1 MALILL
7 VLVVIVFTLSYFLLW
22 LIYRK
27 VFESQEQISI
37 ALTFVVSIG
46 LVMLFVYPPMVFFY
60 FLFFTLSY
68 IIWWLIY
75 RKLFKSQK
83 HISKFLVVLGSIG
96 LIMFYYTPYSFYLEP
111 SYWEFRN
118 MCKLNELP
126 NNEEKYN
133 KILRY
138 FDTSLDTLD
147 WEELNHNN
155 DKRKWKVTKEHG
167 YYRQGIYEYA
177 TLTKEK
183 QLNSRAR
190 MVASFLSNEAEI
202 NRYNIN
208 QMAINISWHTR
219 RYFFDIANLTRYDD
233 MWIEKTLACVDVAKK
248 NYEPKGANNEK

>member
-1 MALILL
+1 MLL
-7 VLVVIVFTLSYFLLW
+7 VIVCFLLIALSLSYFLLW

-60 FLFFTLSY
+60 FLFFCLSY

-96 LIMFYYTPYSFYLEP
+96 LIMFYYTPYSYYLEP
-111 SYWEFRN
+111 SYHQFKK

-126 NNEEKYN
+126 NTEEKYN
-133 KILRY
+133 KILGY
-138 FDTSLDTLD
+138 FDTDLESLD
-147 WEELNHNN
+147 WEELN
-155 DKRKWKVTKEHG
+155 KKTWKISEDSGDYKKGVF
-167 YYRQGIYEYA
+167 EYA
-177 TLTKEK
+177 TLTKKK

-219 RYFFDIANLTRYDD
+219 RYYFEIANLTRYDD
-233 MWIEKTLACVDVAKK
+233 MWIEKTLACYRVAKE
-248 NYEPKGANNEK
+248 NMTPRGVNNE

>member
-1 MALILL
+1 MLFVIFMFCIALS
-7 VLVVIVFTLSYFLLW
+7 LSYFLLW

-60 FLFFTLSY
+60 FLFFCLSY

-96 LIMFYYTPYSFYLEP
+96 LIMFYYTPYFYYLEP
-111 SYWEFRN
+111 SYWQFRN

-126 NNEEKYN
+126 NTEEKYN

-138 FDTSLDTLD
+138 FDTDLESLD
-147 WEELNHNN
+147 WKELN
-155 DKRKWKVTKEHG
+155 KKIWKISEDSGDYKKGVFA
-167 YYRQGIYEYA
+167 YA
-177 TLTKEK
+177 TLSK
-183 QLNSRAR
+183 R
-190 MVASFLSNEAEI
+190 
-202 NRYNIN
+202 
-208 QMAINISWHTR
+208 
-219 RYFFDIANLTRYDD
+219 
-233 MWIEKTLACVDVAKK
+233 KK
-248 NYEPKGANNEK
+248 